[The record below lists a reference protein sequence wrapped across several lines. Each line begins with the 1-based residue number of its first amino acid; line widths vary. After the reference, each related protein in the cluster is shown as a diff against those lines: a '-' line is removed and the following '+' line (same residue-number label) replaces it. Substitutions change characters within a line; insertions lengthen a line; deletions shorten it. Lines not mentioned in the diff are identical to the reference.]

1 MKIAWKR
8 FYCTSKKTV
17 TIVFIALLITNT
29 FDNLRGICNK
39 TKDYK
44 ERFCHFIKCIYI
56 RHKGECNGFIAYVC
70 YQKSQLHP
78 YTLDLHRAI

>member
-29 FDNLRGICNK
+29 FDNFSHHDIYVTKLK
-39 TKDYK
+39 TTK
-44 ERFCHFIKCIYI
+44 
-56 RHKGECNGFIAYVC
+56 NGF
-70 YQKSQLHP
+70 
-78 YTLDLHRAI
+78 AILSNAFT